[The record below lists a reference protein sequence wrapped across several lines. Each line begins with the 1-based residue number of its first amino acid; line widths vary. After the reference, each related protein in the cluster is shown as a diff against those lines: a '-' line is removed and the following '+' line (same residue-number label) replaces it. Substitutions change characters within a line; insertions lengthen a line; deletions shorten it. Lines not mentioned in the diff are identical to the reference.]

1 MNLFVSFW
9 PGFGLT
15 PRLRGSA
22 WDLDWAEAVA
32 GTRGVRGTV
41 KRLRVPLRLEPAG
54 YAIHARVRWSFAAST
69 CRVIEASTSIW
80 KSNMPT
86 SA

>member
-1 MNLFVSFW
+1 MNLFVSFR
-9 PGFGLT
+9 PGSGLA

-32 GTRGVRGTV
+32 GARGVRGSA
-41 KRLRVPLRLEPAG
+41 KRLRVPLRCQPAG

-69 CRVIEASTSIW
+69 WRVMDASTSIW